1 MLNPNNPFAAAGQPA
16 LINYAFGDEPFSSTF
31 DDHVIRGTFGVKGD
45 LLGFSYETDVTIA
58 HNQLDTTNRGYIN
71 YDQLTADINDG
82 GYSFINPASNS
93 AATLSALSPA
103 LAKIS
108 TSDLDTFDVHLTR
121 SLFQL
126 PGGPVAFGI
135 GGQVRYEAIRDPGLN
150 SVNTDG
156 TATPHTVLGLGL
168 ADTNGQRYVGA
179 FFFEADLP
187 ITKQLDVSASGRYD
201 HYSDFGGNF
210 DPKFD
215 VHFTPF
221 RQLTLRGSYSQGFRA
236 PSFSQNG
243 SSQSEGFITYV
254 PPASFQALHNNDPYV
269 QQYNQALF
277 SVSNPSIQPETSETF
292 TAGFVVT
299 PDRHFNVAVDYYHIR
314 QNGIIAQSDPSAVL
328 SAYYAGTP
336 LPAGSSV
343 VPDIAD
349 PLDKAALARPI
360 VVKSPFVN
368 ANALTTDGVDVDLR
382 ANYPLPYDVRYSTE
396 MNATDIFEYE
406 YTASGTTF
414 NYVGTQ
420 APYILSSGA
429 GTPKYRMNWT
439 NSFAYQKATINGV
452 FNFVSGIKETGVDA
466 TGSSDVATGCLYTDA
481 AGDPFPRSC
490 HVKSF
495 WTIDLTSS
503 YQLTPRIGLYFNIL
517 NLTDKS
523 APLDPADYAGA
534 GANYNPTYDQ
544 SGIVGRYF
552 RAGVHFKY

>member
-1 MLNPNNPFAAAGQPA
+1 M
-16 LINYAFGDEPFSSTF
+16 
-31 DDHVIRGTFGVKGD
+31 
-45 LLGFSYETDVTIA
+45 
-58 HNQLDTTNRGYIN
+58 
-71 YDQLTADINDG
+71 
-82 GYSFINPASNS
+82 
-93 AATLSALSPA
+93 
-103 LAKIS
+103 
-108 TSDLDTFDVHLTR
+108 
-121 SLFQL
+121 
-126 PGGPVAFGI
+126 AFGI

-156 TATPHTVLGLGL
+156 TATPQTVLGLGL

-254 PPASFQALHNNDPYV
+254 PPASFQVLHNNDPYV

-299 PDRHFNVAVDYYHIR
+299 PDRHFNIAVDYYHIR

-481 AGDPFPRSC
+481 AGDPFPRSS